1 MISMNCK
8 KILVTLVA
16 LSLVALPRLMLTVS
30 VAQESPE
37 RIVGVRVGDWVKYG
51 DFLATY
57 ESDDPSAQTPPAD
70 LVEHNNTEWVRST
83 VESISGT
90 KITFQTVTHYKN
102 GTDMNST
109 LYVDINTGDGEGAH
123 MFISANLTAL
133 DNIYNSTEY
142 DDTWINGT
150 DPIVYANALRETN
163 YLMAGVTSQSE
174 TDYIVY
180 VVEYFWDKATGVLVE
195 RTGTFT
201 KQTEEYSTVTVMS
214 ESVIDTNVWEE
225 KPDTI
230 PPTAEAGPDQT
241 TTVNQEVSFNGGGSR
256 DNEGGWGIASY
267 QWDFDDGTQG
277 TGKAVTHAFNA
288 TGRYIVTLT
297 VKDGGGN
304 SDDDILTVTVEDA
317 PSSPYTIGV
326 VVLVILLIA
335 ALILWMLKTKK

>member
-1 MISMNCK
+1 MPFLYEQKHKPKLICMNDK
-8 KILVTLVA
+8 KILMTLIA
-16 LSLVALPRLMLTVS
+16 LSLLALPRLMLTVS

-102 GTDMNST
+102 GTDMSST

-150 DPIVYANALRETN
+150 DPIVYANALNGR
-163 YLMAGVTSQSE
+163 G
-174 TDYIVY
+174 DI
-180 VVEYFWDKATGVLVE
+180 
-195 RTGTFT
+195 
-201 KQTEEYSTVTVMS
+201 
-214 ESVIDTNVWEE
+214 SV
-225 KPDTI
+225 
-230 PPTAEAGPDQT
+230 
-241 TTVNQEVSFNGGGSR
+241 
-256 DNEGGWGIASY
+256 
-267 QWDFDDGTQG
+267 
-277 TGKAVTHAFNA
+277 
-288 TGRYIVTLT
+288 
-297 VKDGGGN
+297 
-304 SDDDILTVTVEDA
+304 
-317 PSSPYTIGV
+317 
-326 VVLVILLIA
+326 
-335 ALILWMLKTKK
+335 